1 MELIITKS
9 GDFNSPAAYLLSSA
23 AMTCKHAVVGLTS
36 SMDEA
41 GVGLCGPVMGF
52 GLQTGVA
59 AGGGELGWG
68 QAEAEGRFGATGEDG
83 CVEC

>member
-1 MELIITKS
+1 MLTLQQLT
-9 GDFNSPAAYLLSSA
+9 YSA

-41 GVGLCGPVMGF
+41 GVGLCGPVIGF

-68 QAEAEGRFGATGEDG
+68 QAEAEGRFEVTAEDG